1 MHNHHLLQITGKPK
15 WLTLRGGR
23 LVVNMVPT
31 TARTCSAVLY
41 SRTYVQKIL
50 SKLPPAQLHLSTPI
64 KALESVPVS
73 DKTGQTHTVKLT
85 TAAGETLEFDHV
97 IMACHTD
104 TTVDIL
110 NAGGGMSK
118 EEARILE
125 AFKWNRNEAVLHCD
139 ERVSSLSE
147 SKSKLRNV
155 LTGRFTADAQ
165 GPHCLVVLELPDQV
179 GDGRLGKVP
188 SERQPGVIVSRVPQY
203 RPRCHPLILVLERV
217 SSILPERTPLTDA
230 PISNST

>member
-1 MHNHHLLQITGKPK
+1 
-15 WLTLRGGR
+15 
-23 LVVNMVPT
+23 MVDPPWRQVSRHRDPT

-85 TAAGETLEFDHV
+85 TEAGETLEFDHV

-139 ERVSSLSE
+139 ERVS
-147 SKSKLRNV
+147 
-155 LTGRFTADAQ
+155 LT
-165 GPHCLVVLELPDQV
+165 VKQV
-179 GDGRLGKVP
+179 H
-188 SERQPGVIVSRVPQY
+188 IA
-203 RPRCHPLILVLERV
+203 
-217 SSILPERTPLTDA
+217 ERTDSSLH
-230 PISNST
+230 S